1 MGQGNKRD
9 LLMNIGSLI
18 TRHAQF
24 RPDHIAVVFEG
35 QRITYRDFN
44 RQVNQLSNALIRA
57 GLKKGDKLATVL
69 SNSLE
74 LLSLYWACAKTGV
87 VIVPMSPL
95 LLPSGL
101 EGLINDSDSVMVI
114 TQPEYADIV
123 DAARPGMNQ
132 VPDDAYVI
140 IGGGTLA
147 GYQSWGDFISGA
159 SEAEPPDAG
168 VMGDDMYNIFY
179 SSGTTG
185 KPKGIVH
192 THFIRAMY
200 GTLFA
205 NAWRMTP
212 ESIVLHSGAIIF
224 NGAFL
229 TLLPIFFLGGTFIMH
244 KAFDPEHY
252 INTIAAEQVTH
263 VVMVPSQIVSVLH
276 DENYAPDKLTSL
288 KMLQSVGA
296 PLHLEHKRRINN
308 DLPGRYYEL
317 YGLTEGFFTILDPT
331 DADTK
336 LASVGVAP
344 PLTEVRV
351 VHENGSDCDIGQ
363 VGEIIGRGPCVMP
376 GYYKRP
382 DLTEVAMKDGWLYSG
397 DMGYLDEDGFLFLAD
412 RKKDMIISGGV
423 NVYPRDIEEVIT
435 GHEDVRSVAVF
446 GVPDDKWGETPVAAI
461 ILKPGADSS
470 EDEMRDWINGRV
482 GAKFQRVSKVA
493 FLDDFPYNAA
503 GKILKREL
511 RDRFT
516 PE

>member
-1 MGQGNKRD
+1 
-9 LLMNIGSLI
+9 MNIGSLI
-18 TRHAQF
+18 TRHASF
-24 RPDHIAVVFEG
+24 RPDHVAVVFEG
-35 QRITYRDFN
+35 ARITYRDFN
-44 RQVNQLSNALIRA
+44 IMVNQLSNALLRA
-57 GLKKGDKLATVL
+57 GLNKGDKLATVL

-74 LLSLYWACAKTGV
+74 LLTLYWACAKTGV

-101 EGLINDSDSVMVI
+101 EGLIKDSDSVMVI
-114 TQPEYADIV
+114 TAPDYAENV
-123 DAARPGMNQ
+123 DAARPGLTQ
-132 VPDDAYVI
+132 VPDEAYVI
-140 IGGGTLA
+140 IGGGERP
-147 GYQSWGDFISGA
+147 GYRSWAEFIDGA

-168 VMGDDMYNIFY
+168 LGDDDMYNIFY

-200 GTLFA
+200 GSLFA

-212 ESIVLHSGAIIF
+212 ESVVLHAGAIIF

-229 TLLPIFFLGGTFIMH
+229 TLLPAFYLGATFIMH
-244 KAFDPEHY
+244 KSFAPENY
-252 INTIAAEQVTH
+252 IRTIAAEKVTH
-263 VVMVPSQIVSVLH
+263 VVMVPSQIVAVLH
-276 DENYAPDKLTSL
+276 DPSYAPDKLASL

-296 PLHLEHKRRINN
+296 PLHLEHKKRINE
-308 DLPGRYYEL
+308 DLPNRYYEL
-317 YGLTEGFFTILDPT
+317 YGLTEGFFTILDRT

-351 VHENGSDCDIGQ
+351 VRGDGSDCDIGE

-382 DLTEVAMKDGWLYSG
+382 DLTEAAMKEGWLYSG
-397 DMGYLDEDGFLFLAD
+397 DMGYLDEDGFLYLAD

-423 NVYPRDIEEVIT
+423 NVYPRDIEEVII
-435 GHEDVRSVAVF
+435 GHEAVRSVAVF
-446 GVPDDKWGETPVAAI
+446 GVADDKWGETPVAAI
-461 ILKPGADSS
+461 VTKGEAGLS
-470 EDEMRDWINGRV
+470 EEEMKNWINARV
-482 GAKFQRVSKVA
+482 GAKFQRVSKVV
-493 FLDDFPYNAA
+493 FMDDFPYNAA

-511 RDRFT
+511 RDKFT
-516 PE
+516 AE

>member
-1 MGQGNKRD
+1 
-9 LLMNIGSLI
+9 MNIGSLI
-18 TRHAQF
+18 TRHAAF

-35 QRITYRDFN
+35 ERITYRDFN
-44 RQVNQLSNALIRA
+44 QQVNQLSNALLRA

-74 LLSLYWACAKTGV
+74 LLTLYWACAKTGV

-114 TQPEYADIV
+114 TAPEYAGNV
-123 DAARPGMNQ
+123 DAARNGLNQ
-132 VPDDAYVI
+132 VPDNAYVI
-140 IGGGTLA
+140 IGGEVRE
-147 GYQSWGDFISGA
+147 GYQPWADFIAGA
-159 SEAEPPDAG
+159 DNSEPPDAG
-168 VMGDDMYNIFY
+168 LTGDDMYNIFY

-200 GTLFA
+200 GALFA

-212 ESIVLHSGAIIF
+212 ESVVLHSGAIIF

-229 TLLPIFFLGGTFIMH
+229 TLLPSFYLGGTFIMH
-244 KAFDPEHY
+244 KAFDPASY
-252 INTIAAEQVTH
+252 ISTINAEKVTH
-263 VVMVPSQIVSVLH
+263 VVLVPSQIVTVLH
-276 DENYAPDKLTSL
+276 HEDYEPEKLASL
-288 KMLQSVGA
+288 EMLQSVGA
-296 PLHLEHKRRINN
+296 PLHLEHKKKIDT

-317 YGLTEGFFTILDPT
+317 YGLTEGFFTILDRN
-331 DADTK
+331 DATRK

-351 VHENGSDCDIGQ
+351 VRPDSTDCETGE

-382 DLTEVAMKDGWLYSG
+382 DLTEQAMKDGWLYSG
-397 DMGYLDEDGFLFLAD
+397 DMGYLDEDGFLYLAD

-423 NVYPRDIEEVIT
+423 NVYPRDIEEVII
-435 GHEDVRSVAVF
+435 GHEAVQAVAVF

-461 ILKPGADSS
+461 TLKGGASVT
-470 EDEMRDWINGRV
+470 EEELREWVNARV

-493 FLDDFPYNAA
+493 FLEDFPYNAA

-511 RDRFT
+511 RDQFASKS
-516 PE
+516 